1 MKKVC
6 KEYIKEIKSMF
17 PFKSRSER
25 QYIKNL
31 YYDIEEFCENEDVS
45 SKQQLYEQY
54 GNPIDVVAGYFS
66 ANGIDYVINKTRL
79 NRFIRVLIAI
89 IAALA
94 IIVASTYICYLYNL
108 HQMDLRQEIVI
119 SETIID

>member
-1 MKKVC
+1 MC
-6 KEYIKEIKSMF
+6 KEYIREIKSLF
-17 PFKSRSER
+17 PFKTKKER
-25 QYIKNL
+25 QYIKDL
-31 YYDIEEFCENEDVS
+31 YCDVEEFCENEDVS

-54 GNPIDVVAGYFS
+54 GNPIDVVAEYFS
-66 ANGIDYVINKTRL
+66 VNGMDYVIKKTRL
-79 NRFIRVLIAI
+79 TRFIRVLITV

-94 IIVASTYICYLYNL
+94 IVATSTYCWYLYNL